1 MSWQKHT
8 FLWIIFCATC
18 QIMCEQQKSKA
29 CPAIKLTCNTLNGNR
44 CKMNGKNYPSTDGK
58 CKTPSGKP
66 IQLKI
71 TKGRGLSGLYK
82 VITNEIIDPDV
93 LFLSDQLQ
101 NLRSVDCTNLTGHS
115 GQPVVTIIDTGSE
128 YLLHV
133 KGTQA
138 VCVTCSSPSL
148 TINSS
153 TPSTSTATISA
164 SEASDLMSGFETI
177 VDEMEK
183 NNESTEEIVME
194 VVKGLVYRQD
204 RNTEPKDVTM
214 FSSSDQDEISV
225 TQNIGQKQ
233 YSWLVK
239 ISAEAFNKSRLENNG
254 SAFVGVLQFK
264 NMDVNEEDQNHT
276 VLNNEVY
283 GISMGAN
290 ISNLTDNIEI
300 IIRAG
305 NLVVENPSVW
315 SCNSW
320 DGRGNLKWTTFGC
333 DTQIINMTIIKC
345 SCSHLTFFAVLMSI
359 PNADI
364 PSSHVD
370 SLTYISSIGC
380 ASSMFFLGIALF
392 MHCLLRKNKS
402 SQSTKILIN
411 MFVALFTLNLSFL
424 SNESIADTQSSSV
437 CTVIALIMHYSML
450 STFTWF
456 FLQALH
462 VYFWLIRQNITIQN
476 YMKKIIVSGWVCSCP
491 VVVIIAALGEYKS
504 VVIQSTAEKTTRM
517 CWITNHYIHYIVN
530 IGYYSLV
537 FSFTTGVF
545 VMIVTKMIQ
554 ARNVR
559 VADVKKAALKK
570 RLLMILS
577 LFVLLGLTWAVAFF
591 SYGDMII
598 PSYYIFCVLNSFQGF
613 FLFLYYYHIRNDVE
627 GSFSDDPDRSSSSI
641 NTTQENI

>member
-1 MSWQKHT
+1 QTGKIIAFSVSVYI
-8 FLWIIFCATC
+8 FYFYRALWT
-18 QIMCEQQKSKA
+18 
-29 CPAIKLTCNTLNGNR
+29 
-44 CKMNGKNYPSTDGK
+44 
-58 CKTPSGKP
+58 
-66 IQLKI
+66 
-71 TKGRGLSGLYK
+71 
-82 VITNEIIDPDV
+82 
-93 LFLSDQLQ
+93 
-101 NLRSVDCTNLTGHS
+101 
-115 GQPVVTIIDTGSE
+115 
-128 YLLHV
+128 
-133 KGTQA
+133 
-138 VCVTCSSPSL
+138 
-148 TINSS
+148 
-153 TPSTSTATISA
+153 TSRDNHR
-164 SEASDLMSGFETI
+164 DLMSGFETI

>member
-18 QIMCEQQKSKA
+18 QIT
-29 CPAIKLTCNTLNGNR
+29 IKLTCNTLNGNR